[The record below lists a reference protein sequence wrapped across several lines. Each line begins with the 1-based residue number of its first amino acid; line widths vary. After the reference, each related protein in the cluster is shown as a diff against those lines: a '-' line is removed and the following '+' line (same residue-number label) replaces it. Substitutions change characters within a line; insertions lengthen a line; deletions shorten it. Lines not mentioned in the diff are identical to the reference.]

1 MTPARPEPGRPGT
14 GQEAAYAVVI
24 PTLGRPALRA
34 CLEALAHTAQ
44 NGPRPARVLLVDDR
58 PETDREP
65 LPTQSLRSLSDRVT
79 VLTTGGSGPA
89 AARNAGW
96 REASEPW
103 IAFLD
108 DDVVVEAD
116 WAADLGAELAE
127 IDDQVGGVQG
137 RLRVPMPTN
146 RRPTD
151 WERTTA
157 GLADSAWVT
166 ADMVYRADAL
176 ARVGGFDERFRR
188 AYRED
193 ADLALRILD
202 DGWRLVRGR
211 RRTTHPVR
219 RTDRWASVRA
229 QAGNADDA
237 LMSAL
242 HGPSW
247 WVRAQ
252 APRGRLPRHLA
263 ITAAGAGALLLAG
276 LGRRRASLV
285 AATGWFAGT
294 AEFTLARIRPGPRT
308 LEEVSTMTATSMV
321 IPAAAS
327 WHWAR
332 GLLRSRRVTR

>member
-1 MTPARPEPGRPGT
+1 MLSPTYDVVVPTVGRP
-14 GQEAAYAVVI
+14 
-24 PTLGRPALRA
+24 
-34 CLEALAHTAQ
+34 CLIGLLDALAAQ
-44 NGPRPARVLLVDDR
+44 NLAGRLVLVDDR
-58 PETDREP
+58 PDRSAP
-65 LPTQSLRSLSDRVT
+65 LLPQGPPPGLALEVRPGRAA
-79 VLTTGGSGPA
+79 GPA
-89 AARNAGW
+89 SARNIGW
-96 REASEPW
+96 RATTAEW
-103 IAFLD
+103 VAFLD
-108 DDVVVEAD
+108 DDVVPATD
-116 WAADLGAELAE
+116 WADRLAE
-127 IDDQVGGVQG
+127 DLASCGPEVGASQG
-137 RLRVPMPTN
+137 RLRVPLPDH

-151 WERTTA
+151 WERNVS
-157 GLADSAWVT
+157 GLEQARWAT
-166 ADMVYRADAL
+166 ADMAYHREVL
-176 ARVGGFDERFRR
+176 AEVGGFDERFRR